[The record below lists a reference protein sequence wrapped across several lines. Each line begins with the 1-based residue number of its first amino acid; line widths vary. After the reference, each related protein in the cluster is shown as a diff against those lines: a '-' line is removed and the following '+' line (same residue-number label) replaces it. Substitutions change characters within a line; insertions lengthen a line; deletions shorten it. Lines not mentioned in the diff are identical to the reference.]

1 MNETIGK
8 LLEKIE
14 LEEFPQP
21 EYIRIQHPVIM
32 CHGYGSV
39 ASILKPTP
47 LQDACMLLRS
57 HGILAFAPNVV
68 PYASIEDRA
77 KDWTR
82 HVRRIMETTKSDRV
96 NIIAHSMG
104 GLDLRFAVSRL
115 GLDQAVASL
124 TTIATPHRGSSLAEL
139 GLATPT
145 SLRDMLSEV
154 FNWLGTNLYPSMTSD
169 VKAALEDLTRNHVV
183 NTFNPSVPDIK
194 GVEYFSWSAGVGK
207 GTKESINSMLIPLN
221 RYIFDKEGVN
231 DGFVSSESAV
241 WGNHLG
247 QIGLSHTEQIH
258 MNLTR
263 AHKQRWHDFWINQAR
278 MLSLSGL

>member
-8 LLEKIE
+8 LLVKIE

-21 EYIRIQHPVIM
+21 EYIRVKYPVIM
-32 CHGYGSV
+32 CHGYGSI

-77 KDWTR
+77 KDWVR
-82 HVRRIMETTKSDRV
+82 HVHLIMEITKSDHV

-104 GLDLRFAVSRL
+104 GLDLRYAVSKL
-115 GLDQAVASL
+115 GLDRAVVSL

-145 SLRDMLSEV
+145 SLRDMLSDV

-169 VKAALEDLTRNHVV
+169 IKAALEDLTRNRVV
-183 NTFNPSVPDIK
+183 NVFNPMVPDMP
-194 GVEYFSWSAGVGK
+194 GVKYFSWSAGVGK

-221 RYIFDKEGVN
+221 RYIFEKEGVN

-247 QIGLSHTEQIH
+247 QIRLSHTEQIH

-263 AHKQRWHDFWINQAR
+263 AHRQGWHDFWINQAR
-278 MLSLSGL
+278 ILSDSGL

>member
-21 EYIRIQHPVIM
+21 EYIRVEHPVVM

-39 ASILKPTP
+39 ASIMKPSP
-47 LQDACMLLRS
+47 LHDACMLYRS

-82 HVRRIMETTKSDRV
+82 HIRQIMELTKSDRV

-115 GLDQAVASL
+115 GMNEAVASL

-139 GLATPT
+139 GLSTPT
-145 SLRDMLSEV
+145 NLRDMLSEV

-169 VKAALEDLTRNHVV
+169 VKAALEDLTRDSVV
-183 NTFNPSVPDIK
+183 NSFNPSVPDME
-194 GVEYFSWSAGVGK
+194 GVQYFSWSAGVGK
-207 GTKESINSMLIPLN
+207 GTKESINSMLIPSN
-221 RYIFDKEGVN
+221 RYIYEKEGVN

-263 AHKQRWHDFWINQAR
+263 AHKQRWHDFWMNQAR
-278 MLSLSGL
+278 MLSESGL

>member
-14 LEEFPQP
+14 LVEFPQP
-21 EYIRIQHPVIM
+21 EYIRVEHPVIM

-39 ASILKPTP
+39 ASILKPSP
-47 LQDACMLLRS
+47 LHDACMLFRS

-82 HVRRIMETTKSDRV
+82 HIRLIMDATKSSRV
-96 NIIAHSMG
+96 NIVAHSMG
-104 GLDLRFAVSRL
+104 GLDLRYAVSKL
-115 GLDQAVASL
+115 GLDEAVVSL

-139 GLATPT
+139 GLATPAN
-145 SLRDMLSEV
+145 LRDMLSEV

-169 VKAALEDLTRNHVV
+169 IKAALEDLTRDHVV
-183 NTFNPSVPDIK
+183 NVFNPAVPDVK
-194 GVEYFSWSAGVGK
+194 GVQYYSWSAGVGK
-207 GTKESINSMLIPLN
+207 GTKDSINSMLIPLN
-221 RYIFDKEGVN
+221 RYIFEKEGIN
-231 DGFVSSESAV
+231 DGFVSSDSAV

-258 MNLTR
+258 LNLTR
-263 AHKQRWHDFWINQAR
+263 AHKERWHEFWVNQAKI
-278 MLSLSGL
+278 LSESGH

>member
-8 LLEKIE
+8 FLEKIE

-21 EYIRIQHPVIM
+21 EYIRVQHPVIM

-47 LQDACMLLRS
+47 LQDACMLFRS

-82 HVRRIMETTKSDRV
+82 HVRQIMDMTKSDRV

-145 SLRDMLSEV
+145 NLRDMLSEV

-169 VKAALEDLTRNHVV
+169 IKAALEDLTRNHVV
-183 NTFNPSVPDIK
+183 NTFNPAVPDIK

-221 RYIFDKEGVN
+221 RYIFEKEGIN
-231 DGFVSSESAV
+231 DGFVSSDSAV

-263 AHKQRWHDFWINQAR
+263 AHKQRWHDFWVNQAR
-278 MLSLSGL
+278 MLSVSGL

>member
-21 EYIRIQHPVIM
+21 EYIRIKHPVIM

-57 HGILAFAPNVV
+57 HGVVAFAPNVV

-82 HVRRIMETTKSDRV
+82 HVRRVMETTKSDRV

-183 NTFNPSVPDIK
+183 NTFNPAVPDMK

>member
-14 LEEFPQP
+14 LDEFPQP

>member
-21 EYIRIQHPVIM
+21 EYIRVEHPVIM

-47 LQDACMLLRS
+47 LQDACMLYRS

-68 PYASIEDRA
+68 PYAAIEDRA
-77 KDWTR
+77 KDWIR
-82 HVRRIMETTKSDRV
+82 HIRLIMDVTKSDKV
-96 NIIAHSMG
+96 NVIAHSMG
-104 GLDLRFAVSRL
+104 GLDLRYAVSKL

-169 VKAALEDLTRNHVV
+169 VKAALEDLTRNNVV
-183 NTFNPSVPDIK
+183 NKFNPAVPDVK
-194 GVEYFSWSAGVGK
+194 GVQYFSWSAGVGK
-207 GTKESINSMLIPLN
+207 GTKESINSMLIPMN
-221 RYIFDKEGVN
+221 RYIFEKEGIN

-258 MNLTR
+258 LNLTR
-263 AHKQRWHDFWINQAR
+263 AHKKRWHEFWINQAR
-278 MLSLSGL
+278 ILSESGL

>member
-8 LLEKIE
+8 LLERIE

-21 EYIRIQHPVIM
+21 EYIRVEHPVIM

-47 LQDACMLLRS
+47 LQDACMLFRS

-68 PYASIEDRA
+68 PYAAIEERA
-77 KDWTR
+77 KDWVR
-82 HVRRIMETTKSDRV
+82 HIRLIMELTKSDRV
-96 NIIAHSMG
+96 NVVAHSMG
-104 GLDLRFAVSRL
+104 GLDLRYAVSKL

-145 SLRDMLSEV
+145 NLRDMLSEV

-169 VKAALEDLTRNHVV
+169 VKAALEDLTRNKVV
-183 NTFNPSVPDIK
+183 NEFNPAVPDVK
-194 GVEYFSWSAGVGK
+194 GVHYFSWSAGVGK
-207 GTKESINSMLIPLN
+207 GTKESINSMLIPMN
-221 RYIFDKEGVN
+221 RYIFEKEGVN

-258 MNLTR
+258 LNLTR
-263 AHKQRWHDFWINQAR
+263 AHKTRWHEFWVNQAR
-278 MLSLSGL
+278 ILSESGL

>member
-21 EYIRIQHPVIM
+21 EYIRIKHPVIM

-57 HGILAFAPNVV
+57 HGIVAFAPNVV

-183 NTFNPSVPDIK
+183 NTFNPAVPDMK